1 MSETAP
7 APRPIAWLRNKFLAG
22 LALVIPLFVTYWIL
36 SFVYSFLHD
45 QSVPLL
51 DNLARVYNSMVGEKF
66 RVDLEGPGFQSFVSF
81 GGFLIPILVVFGLG
95 VLGTNVI
102 GARMVAAFEQLL
114 LRIPLLSFIYK
125 SLKQVIDA
133 VKGLGGSKFKRV
145 VYIDYPSPGMRM
157 LGFATGHYFDKLT
170 NKAVTCVFLPTAPS
184 PMTGFVIVVDSE
196 KVTDAPLTMEE
207 AMKLIFS
214 GGLVGP
220 ESAPGSSAPVPP
232 APKKK
237 PAVAPQP
244 EPQPTEF
251 VGLPTADD
259 QPELEL
265 KRPEDPVPFPTAAP
279 AESVKLE
286 PVVAI
291 AADKVAGRSWTRL
304 WIK

>member
-1 MSETAP
+1 MSESVP

-22 LALVIPLFVTYWIL
+22 LALVIPLMVTYWIL
-36 SFVYSFLHD
+36 KFIYDFLHD
-45 QSVPLL
+45 QGSPLL
-51 DNLARVYNSMVGEKF
+51 NRIADIYNQTVGENLQI
-66 RVDLEGPGFQSFVSF
+66 DTNGPGFTRLTGFV
-81 GGFLIPILVVFGLG
+81 GFLLPVLVVLGLG

-102 GARMVAAFEQLL
+102 GARLVGAVDQLL

-157 LGFATGHYFDKLT
+157 LGFATGQYFDKLT
-170 NKAVTCVFLPTAPS
+170 NKAVTCIFLPTAPS

-196 KVTDAPLTMEE
+196 KVTDAPLSMEE

-220 ESAPGSSAPVPP
+220 ENPPHMTSAPVPP

-237 PAVAPQP
+237 PVAPQP
-244 EPQPTEF
+244 EPQPAEF

-259 QPELEL
+259 HPELEF
-265 KRPEDPVPFPTAAP
+265 KRPVDPVPFPK
-279 AESVKLE
+279 AEKENEKLE
-286 PVVAI
+286 AVA
-291 AADKVAGRSWTRL
+291 AADKASGRSWTRL